1 MAEKKIVICD
11 IDGTIANNDHR
22 QHFLEGKKD
31 WEGFFSEL
39 NKDLPIYS
47 VIQKVINLHEQGMRI
62 IFITGRPERYINTTE
77 LWLKNYFNFSF
88 EIIARKNNDRRD
100 KLAVKKEMFYKNF
113 KKEDIYLVIEN
124 DLELI
129 KMWRDMEMKTMDAN
143 LMRKRSL

>member
-1 MAEKKIVICD
+1 MSEKKIVICD

-31 WEGFFSEL
+31 WDGFFSEL
-39 NKDLPIYS
+39 NEDLPIYP
-47 VIQKVINLHEQGMRI
+47 VIKKVIELHKQGKEI
-62 IFITGRPERYINTTE
+62 IFLTGRPERYINTTE
-77 LWLKNYFNFSF
+77 LWLKNYFDFSF

-100 KLAVKKEMFYKNF
+100 KLAVKREMFYKNF

-129 KMWRDMEMKTMDAN
+129 KMWRDMEMKTMNAN